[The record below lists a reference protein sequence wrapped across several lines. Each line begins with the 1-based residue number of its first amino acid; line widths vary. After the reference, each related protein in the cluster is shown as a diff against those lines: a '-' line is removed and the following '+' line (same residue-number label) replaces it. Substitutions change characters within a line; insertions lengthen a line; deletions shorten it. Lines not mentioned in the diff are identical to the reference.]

1 MIISLFIIS
10 DIFSYKSSH
19 CVFYFLITYVA
30 AILGPSCIE
39 IVRFGCNYVQFFSV
53 TYRGNGGMSGN
64 ADVAC
69 TSKSDGRTQRGWP
82 FSNMKKAPAE
92 ASAQRYVDDVLSLLD
107 IVGTILHRH
116 TPAAQS
122 LLDLLDGGAR
132 FTNAML
138 HNRRLVSAG
147 ELRTLLEVDV

>member
-1 MIISLFIIS
+1 
-10 DIFSYKSSH
+10 
-19 CVFYFLITYVA
+19 
-30 AILGPSCIE
+30 
-39 IVRFGCNYVQFFSV
+39 
-53 TYRGNGGMSGN
+53 MSGSV
-64 ADVAC
+64 DVAC
-69 TSKSDGRTQRGWP
+69 TSKSDGQAQCGWP
-82 FSNMKKAPAE
+82 FSNTKKAPAE
-92 ASAQRYVDDVLSLLD
+92 ASAQRYVEGVLSLLD
-107 IVGTILHRH
+107 VVGMILHGH